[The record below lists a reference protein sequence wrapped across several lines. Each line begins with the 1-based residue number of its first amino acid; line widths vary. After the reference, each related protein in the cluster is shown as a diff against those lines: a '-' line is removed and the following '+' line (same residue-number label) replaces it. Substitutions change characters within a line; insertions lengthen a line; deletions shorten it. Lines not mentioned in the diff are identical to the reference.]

1 MDRLVWITGAGG
13 LIGHHLARSAPQ
25 FAPDW
30 TVRPLT
36 RTDLDLTNTAATQA
50 LFAAES
56 PSLVIHC
63 AALTRSPACQQN
75 PDFARRINVD
85 ITAHLARLAANIP
98 FFFFSSDLV
107 FDGRKGQYTEDDQ
120 PHPLSVYG
128 ETKLA
133 AEKCLLSN
141 PRHTVIRTS
150 LTAGTSAT
158 GNRSLTETMANAWQ
172 LGRTLQLFTDEFRS
186 PLPVNAT
193 ARATWEL
200 VRQAATGLFH
210 LAGAERLSRWEIG
223 QIVAAAFPHLECR
236 VAQSSIH
243 SYRGA
248 PRPAD
253 TSLNSARAQAL
264 LSFPLPSFRQWTP

>member
-75 PDFARRINVD
+75 PHLARSINVD
-85 ITAHLARLAANIP
+85 ATAHLARLAANIP

-120 PHPLSVYG
+120 PNPLSVYG

-133 AEKCLLSN
+133 AEKCLLRN

-150 LTAGTSAT
+150 LTAGASAT

-172 LGRTLQLFTDEFRS
+172 LGHTLRLFTDEFRS

-193 ARATWEL
+193 VRATWEL

-253 TSLNSARAQAL
+253 TSLNSAKAQAL